1 MRYLTDQ
8 NSTWSSRD
16 PIPDPDSII
25 FFLPQHL
32 IQPHHHLSLPLHLS
46 RLLCH
51 LKIIYFKYNLY
62 KETFIVCSLDDKLN
76 FPMKYIHEI
85 VNNNHDFAAV
95 LMTMTCHFPILA
107 SVIEKVTIFVDIC
120 IISFLFEILPLLML
134 FNPAD
139 CIANSS

>member
-1 MRYLTDQ
+1 MVK
-8 NSTWSSRD
+8 
-16 PIPDPDSII
+16 SIFCPSLLDMVGEI
-25 FFLPQHL
+25 FEF
-32 IQPHHHLSLPLHLS
+32 
-46 RLLCH
+46 
-51 LKIIYFKYNLY
+51 
-62 KETFIVCSLDDKLN
+62 
-76 FPMKYIHEI
+76 EI
-85 VNNNHDFAAV
+85 MNNNHDFAAV